1 MPTEV
6 ISYYLKNEDRLV
18 RLGFQVALQC
28 APVLKGIKISC
39 LISMDARLRPGLP
52 EILMGTDVKY
62 HCLSCSQ
69 GKCLVLFYRP
79 DELEQYLKKADVSQ
93 LAQRVKDFSEKGMGF
108 PHEIGMFLGYPVA
121 DIRGFIENEGRK
133 YLMIGYWKVYSNLSQ
148 ARMIFKEYDR
158 AKECAVQEYLT
169 GKSIREISMKKKN
182 GGR

>member
-1 MPTEV
+1 MCTGAEGNKNFLPYFYGCKTLFGITGDTDGDRCK
-6 ISYYLKNEDRLV
+6 ISL
-18 RLGFQVALQC
+18 
-28 APVLKGIKISC
+28 PVL
-39 LISMDARLRPGLP
+39 L
-52 EILMGTDVKY
+52 
-62 HCLSCSQ
+62 
-69 GKCLVLFYRP
+69 
-79 DELEQYLKKADVSQ
+79 DVSQ
-93 LAQRVKDFSEKGMGF
+93 LAQEYGYKKDPAEKMLERLSQRVKDFSEKGMGF

-169 GKSIREISMKKKN
+169 GKSIREISMKKKD

>member
-1 MPTEV
+1 
-6 ISYYLKNEDRLV
+6 
-18 RLGFQVALQC
+18 
-28 APVLKGIKISC
+28 
-39 LISMDARLRPGLP
+39 
-52 EILMGTDVKY
+52 MGTDVKY

-93 LAQRVKDFSEKGMGF
+93 LAQEYGYKTEPAEKMLERLSQRV
-108 PHEIGMFLGYPVA
+108 
-121 DIRGFIENEGRK
+121 K